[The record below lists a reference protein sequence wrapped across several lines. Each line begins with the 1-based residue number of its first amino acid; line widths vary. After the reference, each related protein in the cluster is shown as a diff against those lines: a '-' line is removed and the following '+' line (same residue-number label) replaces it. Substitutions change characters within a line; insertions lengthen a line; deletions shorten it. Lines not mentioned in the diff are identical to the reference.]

1 MRTKDF
7 EKQQRIKDAIVR
19 LILREGIDG
28 ASVSKI
34 AREAGVSPATIYVY
48 YGSKE
53 EMLSEVFQ
61 EYSHQ
66 SYRYLM
72 GRLRPEMGGG
82 ELIEA
87 IVRGYFDFSVEHEEV
102 FSFVEQCSRC
112 PTLSEQVSER
122 DCCCDLFDLI
132 HAYQRRGVMKPY
144 SDLSLGAVLFASV
157 RFLAMN
163 RQTMAVDNNSQLDEL
178 VQMLQELLLIC

>member
-1 MRTKDF
+1 MRCKDL

-66 SYRYLM
+66 SYRYLLRM
-72 GRLRPEMGGG
+72 LRPEMDGAA
-82 ELIEA
+82 LIET
-87 IVRGYFDFSVEHEEV
+87 IVRGYFDYTVEHEET

-112 PTLSEQVSER
+112 PTLSAEVSEEE
-122 DCCCDLFDLI
+122 CCCDLFDLI
-132 HAYQRRGVMKPY
+132 HAYQENGKLRRCD
-144 SDLSLGAVLFASV
+144 DLLLAAVLFSPV
-157 RFLAMN
+157 RTLAMN
-163 RQTMAVDNNSQLDEL
+163 RAKYPEASDRLLREL
-178 VQMLQELLLIC
+178 VQMLQSILLE